1 MSLSNYSNTSN
12 NKICSNV
19 ENDSYF
25 YVFEIKISSIS
36 DSISDSI
43 SEDIFR
49 KISYNKEGEL
59 LEIDNNIKKIKITMC
74 KINNINQIVTIRKN
88 FSSIITEPTIIC
100 RNNLIITLNNI
111 DGKIKIQYIIL

>member
-1 MSLSNYSNTSN
+1 MSLSNYSNISS

-36 DSISDSI
+36 DNTL
-43 SEDIFR
+43 ENTLR
-49 KISYNKEGEL
+49 KISYNKDGDL
-59 LEIDNNIKKIKITMC
+59 LEVDNNIKKIKITMC
-74 KINNINQIVTIRKN
+74 KINNINKIVTIRKN

-100 RNNLIITLNNI
+100 RNNLIITLNNV
-111 DGKIKIQYIIL
+111 DEKIKIQYLIL

>member
-1 MSLSNYSNTSN
+1 MSLSNYSNISN

-36 DSISDSI
+36 DNTL
-43 SEDIFR
+43 ENTFR
-49 KISYNKEGEL
+49 KISYNKDGDL
-59 LEIDNNIKKIKITMC
+59 LEVDNNIKKIKITMC
-74 KINNINQIVTIRKN
+74 KINNINKIVTIRKN

-100 RNNLIITLNNI
+100 RNNLIITLNNV
-111 DGKIKIQYIIL
+111 DGKIKIQYLIL